1 MKKYEKIIYQLGY
14 SKLLELRDEA
24 GESQID
30 IFLPGLNDKDDY
42 MIIVQKDR
50 ALLCIEN
57 EKGEVK
63 IIKTLEI

>member
-14 SKLLELRDEA
+14 LKLLELRDKV
-24 GESQID
+24 GESQTD
-30 IFLPGLNDKDDY
+30 VFLPSLDDREDY

-57 EKGEVK
+57 EKGEVR
-63 IIKTLEI
+63 IVKTLEI